1 MRSVF
6 SATLIRSG
14 KQTGLRAGLQGCR
27 AGRGWSLPLTS
38 QRSQPHLL
46 NPGCSQLPEPW
57 SLEQLSP
64 CPSWDASIRP
74 RPEGWIATSVQ
85 GRLVTLTPQLLG
97 PSWILSLTAG
107 ARGIRRGCGGQVGAW
122 LESQLPILSSWD
134 KILPSL
140 PLKSAHLPT

>member
-1 MRSVF
+1 MWSVF
-6 SATLIRSG
+6 SAMLIRSG

-27 AGRGWSLPLTS
+27 AGRGWGLPLTS

-46 NPGCSQLPEPW
+46 NPGCSAPRTLVPGTAEPTPFLGRFHQT
-57 SLEQLSP
+57 SRRRLDSSQ
-64 CPSWDASIRP
+64 CPGKTCHPHATTPRGSW
-74 RPEGWIATSVQ
+74 
-85 GRLVTLTPQLLG
+85 L
-97 PSWILSLTAG
+97 LSLTAG
-107 ARGIRRGCGGQVGAW
+107 ARGIRRDCGGQVGAW